1 MGATMPGW
9 VGPTAAISL
18 VIIALAFA
26 VIAFATAM
34 VSRKAS
40 TEIGE
45 LSEELA
51 KLRAE
56 LSPALGALRRVADA
70 GSELSGDI
78 RSEVQ
83 EYLVISRGLR
93 QDLGKGVKRVKR
105 RLSDLDALY
114 EVVHDEV
121 EDTALD
127 VAAKLRVVRD
137 GAGMVGRI
145 KRWLV
150 RGRR

>member
-1 MGATMPGW
+1 MPAW

-56 LSPALGALRRVADA
+56 LTPALSALRRVADA